1 MEMAAGNTTREE
13 AIAALG
19 DVRRG
24 TQRVIDQVDV
34 PSWYWYGLAAGWIVL
49 GFLTD
54 LKHAWLTSIATLA
67 FGAIHSAIAPRV
79 IDGRRAQPGLRV
91 GRDLVGR
98 QIATQIL
105 IGLVALAGV
114 TIAVAVA
121 VSADGAKH
129 PVTIASV
136 FVAVIIVLGGPRLL
150 QRARARLARDAAR

>member
-1 MEMAAGNTTREE
+1 MAEANMTREE
-13 AIAALG
+13 ALAALG

-24 TQRVIDQVDV
+24 TQRVIDQIDV

-54 LKHAWLTSIATLA
+54 LKHAWLTSVATLA
-67 FGAIHSAIAPRV
+67 FGAIHSAVAPHV
-79 IDGRRAQPGLRV
+79 IDGRRAQSGVRV

-98 QIATQIL
+98 QIAAQIL
-105 IGLVALAGV
+105 VGLVALAGV

-121 VSADGAKH
+121 VGADGAKH
-129 PVTIASV
+129 PVTIAGI

-150 QRARARLARDAAR
+150 QHARGRLARDAAR